1 MPVTA
6 LNHLVGGHKVADEQ
20 EHAHDDVLSNR
31 GYVGAGDFED
41 FDTLLDGSIEIDV
54 VGTDTSGDAKLQVLG
69 LREGA
74 ASGTRSCFGGKVA
87 YSVKELTGEVSG
99 VEGGGDDDVS
109 LERQV

>member
-1 MPVTA
+1 MKA
-6 LNHLVGGHKVADEQ
+6 SYLVGGGEVPDE
-20 EHAHDDVLSNR
+20 EEDAHDDVL
-31 GYVGAGDFED
+31 GDRDDVRARDLED
-41 FDTLLDGSIEIDV
+41 LDTLLNGSIEIDV
-54 VGTDTSGDAKLQVLG
+54 VGTDTSGDAKLQVLS
-69 LREGA
+69 LRESA